1 MSPMRKTESHSR
13 SMSKL
18 LTVKSTSS
26 IKDSER
32 DSGISDV
39 SSEYTSTVDPT
50 DSDDSSRSAVG
61 GRSQHSQL
69 AVVGGSYSN
78 LSSMIIMNN
87 VVLKQPDESAP
98 TLKPWNFSPSVEVV
112 QPIVQ
117 QSHVVFLQPVVSH
130 QTSSSSKEGISKRKR
145 SKKYLPILKSYPK
158 IAPHPGDGS
167 SSSGRGSF
175 SSSCSTSSSSGSE
188 RGHSLASGHKEH
200 HHKDKQQLKRHL
212 SGNSITSTSMT
223 PGLPAPS
230 SSQSPLPQPRIRLS
244 LTDSSA
250 CSSPA
255 RERPSPAV
263 SRSEFSSSSSPCP
276 SVTPSSS
283 SENSNTQALSLTS
296 FMSVS
301 KEDSCPS
308 NADEADGP
316 ECLNKRK
323 RFCNTYN
330 ILSNSG
336 LLDITLRT
344 KELLRQNRR
353 TQGELDRLREH
364 TDLFLQAFKNGDTSI
379 WGKLQI
385 SLQEEDREKE
395 KGKVVQEF
403 KGRLDSV

>member
-13 SMSKL
+13 AMSKL
-18 LTVKSTSS
+18 LTVKSGSS
-26 IKDSER
+26 IKDAER

-39 SSEYTSTVDPT
+39 GSEYTSTTDPT
-50 DSDDSSRSAVG
+50 DSDDSSLSAVG
-61 GRSQHSQL
+61 ARSQHSQL

-87 VVLKQPDESAP
+87 VVLKQPDDSAP
-98 TLKPWNFSPSVEVV
+98 TLKPWSFSPSVEVV

-117 QSHVVFLQPVVSH
+117 QSQVVFLQPVVSC
-130 QTSSSSKEGISKRKR
+130 QTSSSSKEGFSKRKR

-175 SSSCSTSSSSGSE
+175 SSSYSTSSSSGSE
-188 RGHSLASGHKEH
+188 RGHSLTSSHKEH
-200 HHKDKQQLKRHL
+200 NHKDKQQQQLQKRHL
-212 SGNSITSTSMT
+212 SGSSISCSSTT

-230 SSQSPLPQPRIRLS
+230 SSHSPLPQHRLRLS

-250 CSSPA
+250 CSSPTID
-255 RERPSPAV
+255 RPSPAV
-263 SRSEFSSSSSPCP
+263 SRSEFNSSPSPCP
-276 SVTPSSS
+276 SVTPSDS
-283 SENSNTQALSLTS
+283 SENSKQALSLTS
-296 FMSVS
+296 FISAA
-301 KEDSCPS
+301 KENSCPS
-308 NADEADGP
+308 SAGEDDGP
-316 ECLNKRK
+316 ESLNKRK

-364 TDLFLQAFKNGDTSI
+364 TDLFLQALKNGDTSI
-379 WGKLQI
+379 WAKLQI
-385 SLQEEDREKE
+385 SLQEEDREREKE
-395 KGKVVQEF
+395 KGRVVQGL
-403 KGRLDSV
+403 KAD

>member
-1 MSPMRKTESHSR
+1 MSPVRKTESHSR

-18 LTVKSTSS
+18 LTVKSASA

-39 SSEYTSTVDPT
+39 GSEYRSTIDPT
-50 DSDDSSRSAVG
+50 DSDDSSRSTVG

-117 QSHVVFLQPVVSH
+117 QSHVVFLQPVVSR
-130 QTSSSSKEGISKRKR
+130 QSSSSSKEGISKRKR

-167 SSSGRGSF
+167 SSSGRGSL
-175 SSSCSTSSSSGSE
+175 SSTSSSSGSE
-188 RGHSLASGHKEH
+188 RGHGSAAGHKEH
-200 HHKDKQQLKRHL
+200 HHIDKQQPKRHL
-212 SGNSITSTSMT
+212 SGNSITSASTT

-230 SSQSPLPQPRIRLS
+230 SSQSPLPQPGIRLS

-255 RERPSPAV
+255 LDRPSPAV
-263 SRSEFSSSSSPCP
+263 SRSELSSSPSPCP

-283 SENSNTQALSLTS
+283 SESSKTQALSLTS

-301 KEDSCPS
+301 KEDGCPS
-308 NADEADGP
+308 NADEADEP
-316 ECLNKRK
+316 EGLNKRK

-385 SLQEEDREKE
+385 SLQQEDREKE
-395 KGKVVQEF
+395 KGKVVHEF
-403 KGRLDSV
+403 KGRLDPV